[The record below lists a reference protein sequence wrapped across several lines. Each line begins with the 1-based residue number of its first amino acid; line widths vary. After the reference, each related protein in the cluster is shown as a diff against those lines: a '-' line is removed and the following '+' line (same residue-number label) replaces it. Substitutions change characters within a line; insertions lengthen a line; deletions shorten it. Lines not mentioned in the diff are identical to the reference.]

1 MKRLVVVALTA
12 AGATG
17 CWLLL
22 RTERPAERSS
32 AELKEEARPE
42 RARPQRPRVARRD
55 LPDPVEIEM
64 TSAAALA
71 RGDERRVAGKRLP
84 LQPAAEEPD
93 GAEEPEGDGDPR
105 SEAERLRRPII
116 QAIRGE
122 HPSPVARREA
132 MLKALEGS
140 GEDRGRWT
148 TAAPEIFAFWQRAM
162 PDDAGAV
169 LDPEASRCFR
179 AGCEV
184 DVRFADEA
192 AYERAAAVLRHLKE
206 DVPGH
211 GGRVQTPPERLPS
224 GEVQAT
230 WILLRPERTD

>member
-1 MKRLVVVALTA
+1 MKRLVVAALLV

-22 RTERPAERSS
+22 GTERPAGSS
-32 AELKEEARPE
+32 PAEVKEARPE
-42 RARPQRPRVARRD
+42 RARSQRARAVRRD
-55 LPDPVEIEM
+55 LPDPVEFEVM
-64 TSAAALA
+64 SAAAVA

-84 LQPAAEEPD
+84 LQPAVEEPE

-105 SEAERLRRPII
+105 SEAEKLRWPII

-122 HPSPVARREA
+122 HASPVARREA
-132 MLKALEGS
+132 MLEALEDS
-140 GEDRGRWT
+140 GEDREAWT
-148 TAAPEIFAFWQRAM
+148 TAAPEIFASWRRAM

-184 DVRFADEA
+184 DVRFPDEA

>member
-1 MKRLVVVALTA
+1 MKRLVVAALTA

-22 RTERPAERSS
+22 RTERPAERSPT
-32 AELKEEARPE
+32 ELKEEARPE
-42 RARPQRPRVARRD
+42 RARPQRPRVVRRE
-55 LPDPVEIEM
+55 LPDPVEIEEA
-64 TSAAALA
+64 SAAALA

-84 LQPAAEEPD
+84 LQPA
-93 GAEEPEGDGDPR
+93 EEPEGDGDPR
-105 SEAERLRRPII
+105 SEAEKLRWPII

-122 HPSPVARREA
+122 HSSPVARREA
-132 MLKALEGS
+132 MLKALEDS

-162 PDDAGAV
+162 PDDAGAL

-211 GGRVQTPPERLPS
+211 GGRAQTPPERLPS